1 MSSKKP
7 IQHIK
12 PPETNDRIEQ
22 LRYLAQIRGE
32 LVIEEEKP
40 KLNVK
45 RFLII
50 SLIVFVI
57 LAGVFLFAHLRLQAI
72 DTYNEQVVAGQ
83 IEGEV
88 DASASTFIL
97 IRFITVVLAVIYAG
111 FMLVKLAHPKRRKPN
126 RSFWGD
132 LGIYLLML
140 ILAVAMVFPLVFS
153 ICSALKPLDEL
164 FRFPPKVF
172 PSHVTLDNF
181 SDLFVTM
188 SQSWIPFS
196 R

>member
-57 LAGVFLFAHLRLQAI
+57 LAGVFLFR
-72 DTYNEQVVAGQ
+72 YRP
-83 IEGEV
+83 
-88 DASASTFIL
+88 ASS
-97 IRFITVVLAVIYAG
+97 VQ
-111 FMLVKLAHPKRRKPN
+111 RR
-126 RSFWGD
+126 
-132 LGIYLLML
+132 
-140 ILAVAMVFPLVFS
+140 
-153 ICSALKPLDEL
+153 
-164 FRFPPKVF
+164 
-172 PSHVTLDNF
+172 
-181 SDLFVTM
+181 
-188 SQSWIPFS
+188 
-196 R
+196 